1 MRAITLCELGSPEK
15 FEEVDLP
22 IRPPKSDEVLV
33 QIKAGSINP
42 IDCKIREGRVEAPLP
57 IVLGHDCAGLVAA
70 IGHDVRRLR
79 EGDEVWVYL
88 GGPRSNGAYAEYTTV
103 PHHFVSLKPH
113 NLTFLEAA
121 AIPVV
126 GLTAFMA
133 VKHKARPTFE
143 DSVFVAGGSGGLG
156 SVAIQLLQTFG
167 ISQFITTAGTEESV
181 VYLSERFHLPADQII
196 QYRGRSRKD
205 LAAEAIEKNGG
216 RLFTKLLDFVGGD
229 MKRLCFDLVAFDGE
243 IVSVVEEIDPFAV
256 PLWHGRPS
264 PLFSKSASLH
274 FFSLVA
280 RGLYGGQECWAPYY
294 QDLEHLLRLFE
305 QRRLRP
311 VKMENLGNLSKE
323 TIARGHALLE
333 TGLVQGKL
341 IFTVGEQ
348 LQIE

>member
-1 MRAITLCELGSPEK
+1 VQLTGRRR
-15 FEEVDLP
+15 EEVDLP

-103 PHHFVSLKPH
+103 PHQFVSLKPH

-196 QYRGRSRKD
+196 RYKGRSRKD

-280 RGLYGGQECWAPYY
+280 RGLYGGQEFWAPYY